1 MSSPGQ
7 GTGPLATLPN
17 LWEGILSQLRLAA
30 SFLTIFPLGPGLA
43 DNAIVAASFRWFPLI
58 GFAIG
63 ATLAVED
70 SLLMMLF
77 PAMLRSAV
85 VILSLV
91 ILTGAVHL
99 DALADTA
106 DALGAGRNRQR
117 ALEILRDSRI
127 GTFGAAAVVLS
138 LALKI
143 FALGTLPGPYRLVAL
158 FAAPGLSR
166 WSMVAVAAGLEY
178 LRSEGGAGAT
188 LLQRDSSSLLVA
200 STITATLLLIT
211 LSLKAMVAAGVAI
224 VLVLGARWFYQ
235 RWLGGVTGD
244 LIGACGEVV
253 EVAVLLVFAALL

>member
-1 MSSPGQ
+1 MSSSDQ
-7 GTGPLATLPN
+7 NTGPLAALPN
-17 LWEGILSQLRLAA
+17 LWEGIISQLRLAA
-30 SFLTIFPLGPGLA
+30 SFLTIVPVGPGLA
-43 DNAIVAASFRWFPLI
+43 DNAVVAASFRWFPLI

-63 ATLAVED
+63 SALAVED
-70 SLLMMLF
+70 SLLLMLF
-77 PAMLRSAV
+77 PAMLRSVV

-106 DALGAGRNRQR
+106 DALGAGRDRQR

-127 GTFGAAAVVLS
+127 GAFGAAAVFFS

-143 FALGTLPGPYRLVAL
+143 FALGTLQGPDRLVAL
-158 FAAPGLSR
+158 FVAPGLSR
-166 WSMVAVAAGLEY
+166 WSMVTVAAGLEY

-200 STITATLLLIT
+200 SSVAATLLLIT
-211 LSLKAMVAAGVAI
+211 LSLRATVAAGVATA
-224 VLVLGARWFYQ
+224 LVVGARWFYR

-253 EVAVLLVFAALL
+253 EIAVLLVFAAVI

>member
-1 MSSPGQ
+1 MSSSDQ
-7 GTGPLATLPN
+7 NTGPLATLPN
-17 LWEGILSQLRLAA
+17 LWDGILSQLRLAA
-30 SFLTIFPLGPGLA
+30 SFLTIVPVGPSLA
-43 DNAIVAASFRWFPLI
+43 DNASVAASFRWFPLI

-63 ATLAVED
+63 AALAAED
-70 SLLMMLF
+70 SLLRMLF
-77 PAMLRSAV
+77 PVMLRSVV

-91 ILTGAVHL
+91 VLTGVVHL

-106 DALGAGRNRQR
+106 DALGAGGNRQR

-127 GTFGAAAVVLS
+127 GTFGAAAVFLS

-143 FALGTLPGPYRLVAL
+143 FALGTVHGPDRVVAL
-158 FAAPGLSR
+158 FVAPSLSR

-188 LLQRDSSSLLVA
+188 LLQRDSSSLFVA
-200 STITATLLLIT
+200 SVVAATLLLIT
-211 LSLKAMVAAGVAI
+211 LSLQAMVAAGVAI
-224 VLVLGARWFYQ
+224 VLVFGARWFYQ

-253 EVAVLLVFAALL
+253 EIAVLLVFAAVV

>member
-1 MSSPGQ
+1 MSSPDQ
-7 GTGPLATLPN
+7 DTGPLATLPN
-17 LWEGILSQLRLAA
+17 LLQGVLAQLRLAA
-30 SFLTIFPLGPGLA
+30 SFLTIVPVGPALA

-70 SLLMMLF
+70 SLLLRLF
-77 PAMLRSAV
+77 PATLRSAV

-127 GTFGAAAVVLS
+127 GTFGAAAVFLS
-138 LALKI
+138 LVLKI
-143 FALGTLPGPYRLVAL
+143 LALSALSERYRLVAL
-158 FAAPGLSR
+158 FVAPGLSR

-188 LLQRDSSSLLVA
+188 LLERDSRSLFVA
-200 STITATLLLIT
+200 STVAATLLLVT
-211 LSLKAMVAAGVAI
+211 LSLKAMVAAAVAI

-253 EVAVLLVFAALL
+253 EIGVLLVFAALL

>member
-1 MSSPGQ
+1 MSAPDQ
-7 GTGPLATLPN
+7 ETGPLATQPN
-17 LWEGILSQLRLAA
+17 LWQRIISQLRLAA
-30 SFLTIFPLGPGLA
+30 SFLTIVPIGPGRT

-58 GFAIG
+58 GFVIG
-63 ATLAVED
+63 ATLAAED
-70 SLLMMLF
+70 RLLLMLF
-77 PAMLRSAV
+77 PAMLRSV
-85 VILSLV
+85 LVIVSLV

-127 GTFGAAAVVLS
+127 GTFGAAALVLS

-143 FALGTLPGPYRLVAL
+143 FALGTVHEPYRRVAL
-158 FAAPGLSR
+158 FIAPGLSR
-166 WSMVAVAAGLEY
+166 WAMVAVAAGLEY

-200 STITATLLLIT
+200 SIVAAALLLIT
-211 LSLKAMVAAGVAI
+211 LSLQAMVSAGVAI
-224 VLVLGARWFYQ
+224 ALVLGARWFYQ

-253 EVAVLLVFAALL
+253 EIGVLLVFAASI

>member
-1 MSSPGQ
+1 MSPPDQ
-7 GTGPLATLPN
+7 HKGPLATLPN

-30 SFLTIFPLGPGLA
+30 TFLTIFPLGPGLA

-70 SLLMMLF
+70 SLLRMLF

-106 DALGAGRNRQR
+106 DALGAGRNRKR

-127 GTFGAAAVVLS
+127 GTFGAAAVFLS

-143 FALGTLPGPYRLVAL
+143 FALGTLPESHRLVAL
-158 FAAPGLSR
+158 FVAPGLSR

-188 LLQRDSSSLLVA
+188 LLQRDSSSLFVA
-200 STITATLLLIT
+200 STVAATLLLIT

-253 EVAVLLVFAALL
+253 EIAVLLVFAALL

>member
-1 MSSPGQ
+1 MNSRDQ
-7 GTGPLATLPN
+7 DTGPLATMPN
-17 LWEGILSQLRLAA
+17 LWAGVISQLRLAA
-30 SFLTIFPLGPGLA
+30 SFLTIVPVGPGST

-63 ATLAVED
+63 ATLAVEE
-70 SLLMMLF
+70 SLLRMLF
-77 PAMLRSAV
+77 PAMLCSVV

-106 DALGAGRNRQR
+106 DALGAGRDRRR

-127 GTFGAAAVVLS
+127 GTFGAAAVFLS

-143 FALGTLPGPYRLVAL
+143 FALGALHEPGRLVAL
-158 FAAPGLSR
+158 FVAPGLSR
-166 WSMVAVAAGLEY
+166 WSMVAVAASLEY

-188 LLQRDSSSLLVA
+188 LLQRDSSSLFVA
-200 STITATLLLIT
+200 SAVAAALLLIT
-211 LSLKAMVAAGVAI
+211 FSPQAMIAAGVAI

-253 EVAVLLVFAALL
+253 EIAVLLVFAAVI

>member
-43 DNAIVAASFRWFPLI
+43 DNTIVAASFRWFPLI

-70 SLLMMLF
+70 SLLIMLF

-91 ILTGAVHL
+91 VLTGAVHL

-127 GTFGAAAVVLS
+127 GTFGAAAVFLS

-158 FAAPGLSR
+158 FTAPGLSR

-224 VLVLGARWFYQ
+224 VLVLGSRWFYQ

-253 EVAVLLVFAALL
+253 EIAVLLVFAASI

>member
-7 GTGPLATLPN
+7 DTGPLATLPN
-17 LWEGILSQLRLAA
+17 SWEGILCQLRLAA
-30 SFLTIFPLGPGLA
+30 SFLTIIPLGPGLA

-70 SLLMMLF
+70 SLLLMLF
-77 PAMLRSAV
+77 PAMLRSVV

-127 GTFGAAAVVLS
+127 GTFGAAAVFFS

-143 FALGTLPGPYRLVAL
+143 FALRALPEPYRLTAL
-158 FAAPGLSR
+158 FVAPGLSR
-166 WSMVAVAAGLEY
+166 WSMVAVAAGL
-178 LRSEGGAGAT
+178 
-188 LLQRDSSSLLVA
+188 
-200 STITATLLLIT
+200 
-211 LSLKAMVAAGVAI
+211 
-224 VLVLGARWFYQ
+224 
-235 RWLGGVTGD
+235 
-244 LIGACGEVV
+244 
-253 EVAVLLVFAALL
+253 

>member
-1 MSSPGQ
+1 MKSPDQDAGSL
-7 GTGPLATLPN
+7 TTLPN
-17 LWEGILSQLRLAA
+17 SWEGIISQLRLAG
-30 SFLTIFPLGPGLA
+30 SFLTIIPVGPGPA

-70 SLLMMLF
+70 ILLVMLF
-77 PAMLRSAV
+77 PTMLRSVV

-127 GTFGAAAVVLS
+127 GTFGAAAVFFS

-143 FALGTLPGPYRLVAL
+143 FALGTLHEPSRLVAL
-158 FAAPGLSR
+158 FVAPGLSR

-188 LLQRDSSSLLVA
+188 LLQRDSRSLVVA
-200 STITATLLLIT
+200 STVAAALLLIT
-211 LSLKAMVAAGVAI
+211 LSLQAMVAAGVAI
-224 VLVLGARWFYQ
+224 VLVLGVRWFYR
-235 RWLGGVTGD
+235 RWLDGVTGD

-253 EVAVLLVFAALL
+253 EIAVLLVFAAVI